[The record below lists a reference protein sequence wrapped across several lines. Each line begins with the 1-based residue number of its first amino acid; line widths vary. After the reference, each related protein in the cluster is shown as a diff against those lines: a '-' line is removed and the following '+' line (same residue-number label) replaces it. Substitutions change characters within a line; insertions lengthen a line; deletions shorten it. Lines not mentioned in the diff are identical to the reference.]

1 MAVETINHSSIASK
15 WKKLETLMDPSGRP
29 LSKRHVGLQLLSSFL
44 FDQTFSQLANID
56 FDRALRLT
64 QLIEMKEARV
74 FAQLG
79 VCGGAL
85 R

>member
-1 MAVETINHSSIASK
+1 MAVETINHASLRRGKTGEADGSI
-15 WKKLETLMDPSGRP
+15 RP
-29 LSKRHVGLQLLSSFL
+29 GTVEAARGAAISLSFL
-44 FDQTFSQLANID
+44 FDQTTSQLSNID